1 MAENVSLQN
10 VEDAVKNVMH
20 PAINCSL
27 VDLGIVKDVTLDG
40 NSARMTLVLPALG
53 IPPAIINY
61 FKTNL
66 SNALQNIGVSLDTD
80 IREMDHVEKQKFFS
94 MEQANWKGL

>member
-1 MAENVSLQN
+1 MAENVSLQDVKN
-10 VEDAVKNVMH
+10 AIKNVMH

-40 NSARMTLVLPALG
+40 KSARITLVLPALG
-53 IPPAIINY
+53 IPSAIINY

-80 IREMDHVEKQKFFS
+80 IREMDDEEKQKFFS
-94 MEQANWKGL
+94 LEQEKWKGL